1 MSKENKHFYEFGP
14 FRIDPEQRRLLR
26 DQEAVPL
33 TPKAF
38 ETLLILLRN
47 SERVVSKDDLMNAL
61 WPDSFVEESNLSQ
74 NIFMLRKAL
83 GDSAQDARYIA
94 TVSGRGYRF
103 TQKVKEVVAE
113 GEAAPVAETQ
123 SPSVVVT
130 EDDRPSL
137 MSGRTGGIRVRALAL
152 VLGLAVLLTAG
163 YLGWRAF
170 HRPSVASPGRKML
183 AVLPFQNLTGD
194 PEQEYFADGLTEELI
209 TKLGRLHPQQLGV
222 IARTSVM
229 GYKHSDK
236 RLDQIGRELGVQ
248 YVLEGSVR
256 RAGDRIRITAQL
268 ISVADQTHLWADDYD
283 RQMKDVLSVQ
293 DDVAIAVADQTQLKL
308 DPALQT
314 DLARGRSVN
323 PQAYEAYL
331 RGRFFWNKRTE
342 AGLNQAIVYFQR
354 ATSDDPNYA
363 PAYAGMAQAYVLLPY
378 YSGATANDAVSRA
391 KSSAQ
396 QALRLDDNLAEAH
409 AVLGMV
415 EAGHFNWHESGHEY
429 QRALQLNPNYAT
441 AHQWYAFLL
450 WIAGSHDEA
459 LSEMDR
465 ARQLDPLSLII
476 NTDESRLLCVAHQT
490 DQAIAL
496 LQNAINLD
504 PNFAEAHRALAI
516 AYVQKAQNSE
526 AISEASRGVELD
538 PSDYERASLGYVYAK
553 AGKPDEARKILAE
566 LRAAT
571 NGRKV
576 SPVYLSFIYVGLGEN
591 NEALAQLEDAY
602 RERSALFVTLPH
614 EVIFDPLRS
623 DARLQNLWQRAEQR
637 ARGE

>member
-1 MSKENKHFYEFGP
+1 MSQKNKHFYEFGP
-14 FRIDPEQRRLLR
+14 FRIDPEERLLLR
-26 DQEAVPL
+26 DGAPIPL

-38 ETLLILLRN
+38 ETLLLLIRN
-47 SERVVSKDDLMNAL
+47 SQRVVLKDDLMKAL

-74 NIFMLRKAL
+74 NIFVLRKAL
-83 GDSAQDARYIA
+83 GESAQDARYIV

-103 TQKVKEVVAE
+103 AQEVAE
-113 GEAAPVAETQ
+113 VAGEEAVGETSLQPLAAPPEVIPPAPTGGSTEPGRRHRAVVLTLAM
-123 SPSVVVT
+123 VVV
-130 EDDRPSL
+130 L
-137 MSGRTGGIRVRALAL
+137 L
-152 VLGLAVLLTAG
+152 VG
-163 YLGWRAF
+163 YIGWRTF
-170 HRPSVASPGRKML
+170 RPHAHGASSKMML

-209 TKLGRLHPQQLGV
+209 TKLGRLHPAQLGV

-256 RAGDRIRITAQL
+256 QAGDRVRITAQL
-268 ISVADQTHLWADDYD
+268 ISVADQSHLWADDFD
-283 RQMKDVLSVQ
+283 RKLQDVLSVQ
-293 DDVAIAVADQTQLKL
+293 DDVAIAVANETQLKL
-308 DPALQT
+308 DPAQQAGLSRDHT
-314 DLARGRSVN
+314 VN
-323 PQAYEAYL
+323 PEAYEAYL

-342 AGLNQAIVYFQR
+342 DGLNHAIVYFQR
-354 ATSDDPNYA
+354 ATSADPNYA
-363 PAYAGMAQAYVLLPY
+363 PAYASMAQAYVLLPY
-378 YSGATANDAVSRA
+378 YSGAAVNDAVSKA

-415 EAGHFNWHESGHEY
+415 EAGQFNWVESRQEY

-441 AHQWYAFLL
+441 AHQWYSFLL
-450 WIAGSHDEA
+450 WVTNNHDEA

-476 NTDESRLLCVAHQT
+476 NTDEGRLLCVAHQT
-490 DQAIAL
+490 DQAIGL

-516 AYVQKAQNSE
+516 AYVQKAQSSE
-526 AISEASRGVELD
+526 ALSEARRGVDLD
-538 PSDYERASLGYVYAK
+538 PNDYEQASLGYVYAM
-553 AGKPDEARKILAE
+553 AGKREEARRILAT
-566 LRAAT
+566 LLATT

-576 SPVYLSFIYVGLGEN
+576 SPVYLSFVYVGLGQKDK
-591 NEALAQLEDAY
+591 ALAQLEHAY
-602 RERSALFVTLPH
+602 QERSALFVTLPN
-614 EVIFDPLRS
+614 EVIFDALRP
-623 DARLQNLWQRAEQR
+623 DPRLQNLWQRAEQR
-637 ARGE
+637 FREE